1 MILTRAIVDVLKPQ
15 FNVELRKKIIALENI
30 QDVIKEFMA
39 NEMSP
44 TTTTRDDML
53 MMAVT
58 GRQLQQMVY
67 GC

>member
-1 MILTRAIVDVLKPQ
+1 MFLNPNSMLNYA
-15 FNVELRKKIIALENI
+15 KKIIALENI